1 MKLHALTALAAFSA
15 LTSCYM
21 YPPRPPGGPG
31 GYPLDRGPGDRRYGD
46 QQAPGPRDTRY
57 LDPAETTGP
66 ADPNSANVQAPDPNA
81 PVSPDTVT
89 NPTDAG
95 NSTAPNPIVVS
106 PDKKPEV
113 KPPAETPNVAP
124 KPAPTTSET
133 PRATRT
139 KPGFVKSPFDPLG
152 REIDVS
158 DMRSGQKARCP
169 YTQKVFI
176 VP

>member
-1 MKLHALTALAAFSA
+1 
-15 LTSCYM
+15 
-21 YPPRPPGGPG
+21 
-31 GYPLDRGPGDRRYGD
+31 
-46 QQAPGPRDTRY
+46 
-57 LDPAETTGP
+57 
-66 ADPNSANVQAPDPNA
+66 
-81 PVSPDTVT
+81 
-89 NPTDAG
+89 
-95 NSTAPNPIVVS
+95 VVS